1 MPSKLSSSRD
11 HCNRRQMLTQQFP
24 DQSLSRVTQWKLTF
38 PEEEDEKNDAAL
50 HEGKVPLE
58 KPSHS

>member
-1 MPSKLSSSRD
+1 
-11 HCNRRQMLTQQFP
+11 MLTQQFP

-38 PEEEDEKNDAAL
+38 SEEEDEKNDAAL

>member
-1 MPSKLSSSRD
+1 
-11 HCNRRQMLTQQFP
+11 MLTQQFP

-38 PEEEDEKNDAAL
+38 SEEEDEKNHDDAAM